1 MPFLGDFFLTK
12 KGFATF
18 RELINFIEIIEIL
31 IFAQIIVWSRSSK
44 HSVLVV
50 EVT

>member
-18 RELINFIEIIEIL
+18 RELINFIEITEIL
-31 IFAQIIVWSRSSK
+31 ILLKLLFGQDHLNIQY
-44 HSVLVV
+44 
-50 EVT
+50 